1 MRLVLASQSPRRAE
15 LLGQMGLP
23 FERYVADIDE
33 SRHSGEPAA
42 DYVLRL
48 AAEKAAAGFAA
59 VIRPSSS
66 EPSPVAVLGA
76 DTIVVCDD
84 EILGKPRGP
93 KEGMAMLQR
102 LAGRTHQVLTGV
114 AVQTELNSR
123 TVLSRSNV
131 TFRDISPAEVRQYW
145 DTGEGADKAGSYGI
159 QGFGGIFVTHLDGSF
174 SGVMGLPVMETEAL
188 LQALNIDTWKL
199 RGSSVS
205 NG

>member
-1 MRLVLASQSPRRAE
+1 
-15 LLGQMGLP
+15 MGLP

-33 SRHSGEPAA
+33 SRHSGEPAP

-48 AAEKAAAGFAA
+48 AAEKAAAGYAA
-59 VIRPSSS
+59 VSGPLSSAAVA
-66 EPSPVAVLGA
+66 SPVAVLGA

-114 AVQTELNSR
+114 AVQTELHSR

-188 LQALNIDTWKL
+188 LRALNIDTWKL